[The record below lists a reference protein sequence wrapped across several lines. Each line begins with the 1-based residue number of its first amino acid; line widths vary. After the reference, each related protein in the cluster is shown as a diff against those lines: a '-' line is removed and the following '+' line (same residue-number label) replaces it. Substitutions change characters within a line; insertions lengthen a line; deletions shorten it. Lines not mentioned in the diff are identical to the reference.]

1 MASPI
6 NNKISVEN
14 LLLQKNLITQ
24 EQLEKAKN
32 IQSQTL
38 EKLEDIIGLFVQ
50 QADGGGDDG
59 GMSHVACGHS
69 EAA

>member
-38 EKLEDIIGLFVQ
+38 EKLEDIIIRLGF
-50 QADGGGDDG
+50 
-59 GMSHVACGHS
+59 
-69 EAA
+69 